1 MRVLGWTKREAG
13 SLNPSGNNGLAT
25 SWSVCRTA
33 TLDIRVGLL
42 VPMIA
47 FAVVGAPALGDLGPA
62 GLIIIAV
69 AKLNPVRFHAHHG
82 GHDIK

>member
-13 SLNPSGNNGLAT
+13 SLKPSGSNGLAT
-25 SWSVCRTA
+25 SCVVCGTA
-33 TLDIRVGLL
+33 TFDITVWLL
-42 VPMIA
+42 VPVIA

-62 GLIIIAV
+62 GLIVISV
-69 AKLNPVRFHAHHG
+69 AKLKAIRFQAHHG